1 MKGHRIVFVLMA
13 MYLAWQI
20 SRIDSHE
27 CADPIHVECGSMC
40 ECDGMECE

>member
-13 MYLAWQI
+13 MYLLWQI

-27 CADPIHVECGSMC
+27 CADVTHVECDGRC